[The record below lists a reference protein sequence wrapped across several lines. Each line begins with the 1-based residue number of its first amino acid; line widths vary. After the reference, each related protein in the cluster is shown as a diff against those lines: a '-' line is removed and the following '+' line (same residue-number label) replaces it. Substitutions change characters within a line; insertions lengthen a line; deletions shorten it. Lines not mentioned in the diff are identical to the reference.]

1 MLEEIETDVSVC
13 KRQSVYDFP
22 DRIEYIFLMDFEADA
37 ECIPLHEGQRLQWF
51 AEAEIPWNNHLLLL
65 NMTFLKQQVPLLTSP
80 MIWKIV
86 GKAAS
91 IYSGSLIKR

>member
-1 MLEEIETDVSVC
+1 
-13 KRQSVYDFP
+13 
-22 DRIEYIFLMDFEADA
+22 
-37 ECIPLHEGQRLQWF
+37 
-51 AEAEIPWNNHLLLL
+51 
-65 NMTFLKQQVPLLTSP
+65 MTFLKQQVPLLTSP